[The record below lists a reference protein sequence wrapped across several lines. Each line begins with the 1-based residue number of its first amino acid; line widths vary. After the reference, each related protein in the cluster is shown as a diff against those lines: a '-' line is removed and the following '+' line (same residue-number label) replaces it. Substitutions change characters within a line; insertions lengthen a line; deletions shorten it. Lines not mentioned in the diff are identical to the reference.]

1 MKTSNQKLE
10 REKEELNDRLDKIK
24 NDVKI
29 GNKKTLNDLKI
40 IENRLEREKMNR

>member
-10 REKEELNDRLDKIK
+10 REKEELNVRLDKIK